1 MGKEPSMGKEP
12 IEGNRDVG
20 ATGRGREELGAE
32 RVRREQAERE
42 RDELPAQLEALHE
55 ARDDPETASEV
66 AEWIDAPLSEEGPD
80 TSTKGRRAYWW
91 RRYFGFDDR
100 GDR

>member
-1 MGKEPSMGKEP
+1 MGKGPTG
-12 IEGNRDVG
+12 GNRDVG

-32 RVRREQAERE
+32 GVHGEQAESE
-42 RDELPAQLEALHE
+42 RDELRAQLEALQE
-55 ARDDPETASEV
+55 ALQETRDDLETASEV

-80 TSTKGRRAYWW
+80 TSTKRRRAYWW

-100 GDR
+100 GNR